1 VSVLL
6 REPYGF
12 EGLSAIQVRAPLD
25 HFAVMQRQYMA
36 HRGIDVYTAA
46 ASRAS
51 VSREHK
57 DTIATHL
64 DELLRYRLEVVEG
77 RMHLANRAQHPF
89 AAVIAALATTDLV
102 RLVPDDFGIKDVEFG
117 PSAAVEPLVEPPHDL
132 HVLLRHRPRSIP
144 QAQESA

>member
-1 VSVLL
+1 
-6 REPYGF
+6 
-12 EGLSAIQVRAPLD
+12 
-25 HFAVMQRQYMA
+25 MA

-77 RMHLANRAQHPF
+77 RLHLANRAQHPF

-102 RLVPDDFGIKDVEFG
+102 RLVPDDFGIKDVEVG
-117 PSAAVEPLVEPPHDL
+117 PSAAVEFLVEPPHER
-132 HVLLRHRPRSIP
+132 HVLLRHGPRSI
-144 QAQESA
+144 AQDSRTGSSGWIGPAAASCKWER